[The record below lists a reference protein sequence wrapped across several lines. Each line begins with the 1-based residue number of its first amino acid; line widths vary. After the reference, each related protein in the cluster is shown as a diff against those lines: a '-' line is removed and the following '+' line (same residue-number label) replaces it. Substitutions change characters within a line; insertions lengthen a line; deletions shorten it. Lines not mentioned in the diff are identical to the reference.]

1 MTLLIADD
9 EELIRFTIMDM
20 ISEFSLP
27 IERLIEAENGTELKK
42 KFREESPELVL
53 ADIRMPGISG
63 LDALEELGKERED
76 SVWIIL
82 TGHSDFHY
90 ARQALRLNVLDYLLK
105 PPAPGE
111 LREAL
116 ERGIELHGEARSLSG
131 QAGISDFE
139 PKERDVSAENRSA
152 LLAEQAKKLI
162 EGQYDREIGIAQIA
176 DQLRVTPNYLSSVF
190 HEQTGMK
197 FTRYLTDLRIQKAKA
212 LLSASTMTVKEIAAK
227 LGYSSGRYFSG
238 LFRQETGISPT
249 DYMKR
254 YRS

>member
-9 EELIRFTIMDM
+9 EELIRFTIKDM

-27 IERLIEAENGTELKK
+27 FDRICEAANGTELVRL
-42 KFREESPELVL
+42 FREESPQMVL

-63 LDALEELGKERED
+63 LDALEELGDERKE

-82 TGHSDFHY
+82 TGHSDFNY
-90 ARQALRLNVLDYLLK
+90 ARKALRLNVLDYLLK
-105 PPAPGE
+105 PPSPAE
-111 LREAL
+111 LKNAL
-116 ERGIELHGEARSLSG
+116 ERGIELYRESVHISG
-131 QAGISDFE
+131 LETNSFVPE
-139 PKERDVSAENRSA
+139 EKEFSPENRSA
-152 LLAEQAKKLI
+152 LLADQARRLI
-162 EGQYDREIGIAQIA
+162 EEQYDQEIGIAQIA
-176 DQLRVTPNYLSSVF
+176 YQLQVTPNYLSSVF

-212 LLSASTMTVKEIAAK
+212 LLSTSNQTVKEIAAR
-227 LGYSSGRYFSG
+227 LGYSSSRYFSG

-249 DYMKR
+249 DFMKR

>member
-9 EELIRFTIMDM
+9 EELIRFTVKDM

-27 IERLIEAENGTELKK
+27 IDEVIEAENGTELMDR
-42 KFREESPELVL
+42 FRRDAPQIVL

-63 LDALEELGKERED
+63 LDALEELAGEREN

-82 TGHSDFHY
+82 TGHSDFNY
-90 ARQALRLNVLDYLLK
+90 ARKALRLNVLDYLLK
-105 PPAPGE
+105 PPSPEE
-111 LREAL
+111 LQDAL
-116 ERGIELHGEARSLSG
+116 EQALVQLAGERKNREEGETLP
-131 QAGISDFE
+131 FE
-139 PKERDVSAENRSA
+139 PDERDNSVDNRSA
-152 LLAEQAKKLI
+152 LLAERAKKLI
-162 EGQYDREIGIAQIA
+162 EEQYDREIGIAQVA
-176 DQLRVTPNYLSSVF
+176 DQLRVTPNYLSTVF

-197 FTRYLTDLRIQKAKA
+197 FTRYLTELRIQKAKA
-212 LLSASTMTVKEIAAK
+212 LLSVSAMTVKEIASRV
-227 LGYSSGRYFSG
+227 GYSSSRYFSG